1 LVATFGGVRAM
12 VDDLGEM
19 FSAAATWWNSEIAT
33 TIFGESLFFY
43 EVG

>member
-12 VDDLGEM
+12 VDDLAEM
-19 FSAAATWWNSEIAT
+19 FSAAVMWWNSEIAI
-33 TIFGESLFFY
+33 TIFGELLFFY